1 MSPIT
6 VYSAL
11 AGSVVGAYIC
21 FDLVAHRKILG
32 GNRVVSMA
40 PKWKEAAEL
49 RMLNVERE
57 GSPDNPI
64 IMNPFRRG
72 VLATIKNKD
81 DFPDLES

>member
-1 MSPIT
+1 
-6 VYSAL
+6 V
-11 AGSVVGAYIC
+11 
-21 FDLVAHRKILG
+21 LVLQ
-32 GNRVVSMA
+32 
-40 PKWKEAAEL
+40 
-49 RMLNVERE
+49 ERE